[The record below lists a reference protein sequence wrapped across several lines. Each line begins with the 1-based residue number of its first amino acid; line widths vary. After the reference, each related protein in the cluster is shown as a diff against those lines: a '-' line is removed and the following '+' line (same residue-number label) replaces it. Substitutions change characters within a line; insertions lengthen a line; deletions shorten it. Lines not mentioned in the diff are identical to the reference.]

1 MENFRFLLSR
11 IHLVRKIII
20 SDNVYRICIVLVWVS
35 MIDKNLN
42 SRKKTSKFVYYE
54 QYFKKVY
61 TKAQTVTMIANI
73 GKNWKNFVP
82 SLFEITFMNSFVFVY
97 MHSFLFGLSW
107 HNHVKNYRLLLFFL
121 VSEETKFEVDTTSAI
136 LSSLYHFRNV
146 NKELFRYY

>member
-73 GKNWKNFVP
+73 GINETGKILCLP
-82 SLFEITFMNSFVFVY
+82 
-97 MHSFLFGLSW
+97 FL
-107 HNHVKNYRLLLFFL
+107 K
-121 VSEETKFEVDTTSAI
+121 
-136 LSSLYHFRNV
+136 
-146 NKELFRYY
+146 